1 MYILDYM
8 NNKQLTKGITMTTYK
23 SAQNNIMPN
32 TTIINSYKRILDIN
46 KVDVSFRDLQDNDN
60 QFEIMKFILNCLSD
74 EQIKDTKKLIKV
86 WKQYEK
92 KQSN

>member
-1 MYILDYM
+1 MKK
-8 NNKQLTKGITMTTYK
+8 NNMIKSTKKKETM
-23 SAQNNIMPN
+23 QNNIMPN

>member
-1 MYILDYM
+1 MLKNIKT
-8 NNKQLTKGITMTTYK
+8 NQSKETMKNDT
-23 SAQNNIMPN
+23 MPK
-32 TTIINSYKRILDIN
+32 TTIINSYKRIIDIN
-46 KVDVSFRDLQDNDN
+46 KIDVSFRDLQDNDN

>member
-1 MYILDYM
+1 MFNKSNKKETM
-8 NNKQLTKGITMTTYK
+8 KNNM
-23 SAQNNIMPN
+23 MPN

-60 QFEIMKFILNCLSD
+60 QFEIMKFILNCLSH

>member
-1 MYILDYM
+1 
-8 NNKQLTKGITMTTYK
+8 
-23 SAQNNIMPN
+23 
-32 TTIINSYKRILDIN
+32 
-46 KVDVSFRDLQDNDN
+46 
-60 QFEIMKFILNCLSD
+60 MKFILNCLSD